1 MSNSYLTG
9 VVFSKP
15 NVYLIPTIK
24 MLIFVKLQT
33 EVLTDSIQAQLSHSH
48 PVRPA
53 MTVSL
58 RIAGLGFYFRYEPT
72 QLADTWG
79 PRKRQ
84 IAVLR
89 LVTKF
94 AVQGQGVCR
103 LPCGVC
109 VPYLQHWVGDEV
121 VRRGSVRYCRPFPAG
136 AKEQILVPNLLL
148 TMRFGQ
154 LILLLQTPCSIIP
167 RKSDS
172 IIPKVL
178 SISYMLGIGL
188 P

>member
-1 MSNSYLTG
+1 MNPHSWQTREDPGKGKSL
-9 VVFSKP
+9 FS
-15 NVYLIPTIK
+15 
-24 MLIFVKLQT
+24 
-33 EVLTDSIQAQLSHSH
+33 
-48 PVRPA
+48 
-53 MTVSL
+53 
-58 RIAGLGFYFRYEPT
+58 
-72 QLADTWG
+72 
-79 PRKRQ
+79 
-84 IAVLR
+84 R

-103 LPCGVC
+103 LPCGVG
-109 VPYLQHWVGDEV
+109 VTYLQHWVGDEA
-121 VRRGSVRYCRPFPAG
+121 VRRGRVRYRRPFPAG

-154 LILLLQTPCSIIP
+154 LILLLQTPHSIIA